1 MPCVDGSVQLTRF
14 ATGHTY
20 TLICSSIPGSP
31 TIDWYWNS
39 ELVIRT
45 RTRQRHQCAHE
56 SPVSYNY
63 STYLSARVSV
73 RCDVLHHNVT
83 LRINSTIDDGSE
95 WQCEDVRRDRSNSII
110 ITRSPVGKP
119 STDLPEGSTFSSTF
133 DGSTGTATRST
144 MTTMTTSSAPTTVV
158 YVVGAG
164 VGVVITT
171 VIIVIVVCIRRNKG
185 RHVRAVNEV
194 DSATDHLTSTPT
206 YHNDVSGIRV
216 QQDTGTV
223 LVDNDIYEGWT
234 EVTSISQPTENDH
247 VVADLYAQVQKPKK
261 AKMAHTVKA
270 EYVNIKDLDAKPDKN
285 REEAVVNIG

>member
-1 MPCVDGSVQLTRF
+1 MGYIRVLFLLWGCMPRVDGSVQL
-14 ATGHTY
+14 AKVPTGHTY
-20 TLICSSIPGSP
+20 TLICSSIPGSQ

-45 RTRQRHQCAHE
+45 RTRPRHQCAQE
-56 SPVSYNY
+56 TNPVSYNY

-83 LRINSTIDDGSE
+83 VRINSTIDDGSE
-95 WQCEDVRRDRSNSII
+95 WQCEDVRQDRSNSII
-110 ITRSPVGKP
+110 I
-119 STDLPEGSTFSSTF
+119 
-133 DGSTGTATRST
+133 GSTGTSTRST
-144 MTTMTTSSAPTTVV
+144 MTTMTTSSAQTTVV

-164 VGVVITT
+164 VGVVIIT

-216 QQDTGTV
+216 QQDTETV
-223 LVDNDIYEGWT
+223 LVDNDIYEGST

-261 AKMAHTVKA
+261 AKTAHTVKA
-270 EYVNIKDLDAKPDKN
+270 EYVNIKYLDAKPDKSKT
-285 REEAVVNIG
+285 GKKQ